1 VLYDITIY
9 GNEALRRKAQA
20 VPTVDD
26 RVRKLAQDMLETM
39 YAGKGLGLAA
49 EQIGRDEHI
58 CVIDIPPLPD
68 GEGAGAASER
78 NSKVTMPLV
87 LVNADI
93 VERDGRQ
100 NGQEGCLSFPE
111 VYVNVERAERIKVT
125 YTSLE
130 NEETTI
136 EADGLLARAI
146 QHELDH
152 LNGVLLVD
160 HMSPVQKVG
169 VAGKL
174 KRLKKQG
181 KAQGGNS

>member
-1 VLYDITIY
+1 MEVVRYPHPT
-9 GNEALRRKAQA
+9 LRYKSKPIRRVNAELRKIVEQ
-20 VPTVDD
+20 
-26 RVRKLAQDMLETM
+26 MFENM
-39 YAGKGLGLAA
+39 YESEGIGLAA
-49 EQIGRDEHI
+49 NQVGL
-58 CVIDIPPLPD
+58 PLRLFLMNLQSDPQE
-68 GEGAGAASER
+68 GEEFVFINPILSRPKGSIE
-78 NSKVTMPLV
+78 K
-87 LVNADI
+87 
-93 VERDGRQ
+93 E
-100 NGQEGCLSFPE
+100 EGCLSFPE